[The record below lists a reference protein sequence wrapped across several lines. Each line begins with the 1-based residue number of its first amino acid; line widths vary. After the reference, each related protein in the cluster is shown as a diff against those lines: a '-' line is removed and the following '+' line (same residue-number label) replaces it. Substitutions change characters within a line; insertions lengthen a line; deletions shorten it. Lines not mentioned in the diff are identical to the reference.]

1 MPPRRGITRLGIRL
15 VSLALGLCLLGG
27 VLLHLRLA
35 DGTIDRRLRRPW
47 RTRAA
52 PPALRPTIQ
61 MPFAHHTTHD
71 IPPAAVARSPDS
83 VASRTVATDEPS
95 LGMPS
100 VDELSSLTLAQK
112 PSVTVIA
119 RFSTPAALKRTLDSL
134 VKQTEPPD
142 QIVVDASSAVNGGDD
157 ARHVVG
163 GYSLG
168 NKISVISVSAT
179 QGPRKRTHSRFSS
192 FAYALQAFSAQEH
205 VLVLD
210 PNVCLLP
217 RALAMLA
224 RLSSIPAGVALIGL
238 EGWRISDLNDGD
250 SGKVV
255 VDSAVGRTK
264 GAAPRPFE
272 VDVLRGGWWLRRQWV
287 QNLFRDEFRLG
298 WRAGEGRAPTERGGT
313 GGGVVGVGG
322 RGGGVAGLE
331 SEPAL
336 ISSLVRRHGDLVSLV
351 LPGCIDPAVPL
362 PPPSALEDA
371 AWTAQLSADAL
382 HGAVQPYWRGGLP
395 PRGQGV
401 RVGAGVGD
409 GVGDGVGEGVGEVVG
424 EPSSVALLFV
434 SSPAAA
440 RHLQPLYS
448 AMRAPKSFYRPLL
461 VIAAAT
467 PPPVD
472 SPPNAKPPGPS
483 PPLGCTSAACR
494 CEELIPLLNESPTLC
509 AQPSS
514 VRLLDDDGYGLG
526 LIARLSSLL
535 VEIDTLIISSGASV
549 LLVPQADDLAL
560 SHAAA
565 SAAASHQSLLLLTP
579 PPAELGYLEWV
590 PLLRPSALLRWH
602 ELSVHVAIITHRRPR
617 SLRRLLASLNA
628 AHYLGDP
635 ISLSISVDAGADA
648 ETLALVRQ
656 WQWTQGEKSLHAR
669 VASGGLVAAVVESW
683 MPKDDKAHGLL
694 LEDDIEVSPYFYVYL
709 KLMLLAHAHGGA
721 AADAA
726 AADAANDAAKAAAA
740 LRARLLAIS
749 MYTPRLVEVSMP
761 RRKLELYDLLKPRA
775 ADAHGGSEEER
786 EHVFVQQLPCS
797 WGSLFFPKPWVRF
810 RRYMRERLAGR
821 LKPVVIPRS
830 ATNEWKVSWKKLMID
845 QMYLESQLVLY
856 PNFFNQ
862 SSFSTNHLERGEHVG
877 GKQNT
882 LRHRPIDFT
891 VPLLDTWEHVRRLW
905 TTQNRELTIS
915 PLEELTELDLFSRP
929 VQKPKRREG
938 SR

>member
-313 GGGVVGVGG
+313 GGG
-322 RGGGVAGLE
+322 GGG
-331 SEPAL
+331 
-336 ISSLVRRHGDLVSLV
+336 
-351 LPGCIDPAVPL
+351 
-362 PPPSALEDA
+362 
-371 AWTAQLSADAL
+371 
-382 HGAVQPYWRGGLP
+382 
-395 PRGQGV
+395 
-401 RVGAGVGD
+401 
-409 GVGDGVGEGVGEVVG
+409 GEI
-424 EPSSVALLFV
+424 
-434 SSPAAA
+434 
-440 RHLQPLYS
+440 R
-448 AMRAPKSFYRPLL
+448 MK
-461 VIAAAT
+461 
-467 PPPVD
+467 
-472 SPPNAKPPGPS
+472 N
-483 PPLGCTSAACR
+483 
-494 CEELIPLLNESPTLC
+494 EE
-509 AQPSS
+509 
-514 VRLLDDDGYGLG
+514 
-526 LIARLSSLL
+526 
-535 VEIDTLIISSGASV
+535 
-549 LLVPQADDLAL
+549 
-560 SHAAA
+560 
-565 SAAASHQSLLLLTP
+565 
-579 PPAELGYLEWV
+579 
-590 PLLRPSALLRWH
+590 
-602 ELSVHVAIITHRRPR
+602 
-617 SLRRLLASLNA
+617 
-628 AHYLGDP
+628 
-635 ISLSISVDAGADA
+635 
-648 ETLALVRQ
+648 
-656 WQWTQGEKSLHAR
+656 
-669 VASGGLVAAVVESW
+669 
-683 MPKDDKAHGLL
+683 
-694 LEDDIEVSPYFYVYL
+694 
-709 KLMLLAHAHGGA
+709 
-721 AADAA
+721 
-726 AADAANDAAKAAAA
+726 
-740 LRARLLAIS
+740 
-749 MYTPRLVEVSMP
+749 
-761 RRKLELYDLLKPRA
+761 
-775 ADAHGGSEEER
+775 
-786 EHVFVQQLPCS
+786 
-797 WGSLFFPKPWVRF
+797 
-810 RRYMRERLAGR
+810 
-821 LKPVVIPRS
+821 
-830 ATNEWKVSWKKLMID
+830 
-845 QMYLESQLVLY
+845 
-856 PNFFNQ
+856 
-862 SSFSTNHLERGEHVG
+862 
-877 GKQNT
+877 
-882 LRHRPIDFT
+882 
-891 VPLLDTWEHVRRLW
+891 
-905 TTQNRELTIS
+905 
-915 PLEELTELDLFSRP
+915 
-929 VQKPKRREG
+929 
-938 SR
+938 